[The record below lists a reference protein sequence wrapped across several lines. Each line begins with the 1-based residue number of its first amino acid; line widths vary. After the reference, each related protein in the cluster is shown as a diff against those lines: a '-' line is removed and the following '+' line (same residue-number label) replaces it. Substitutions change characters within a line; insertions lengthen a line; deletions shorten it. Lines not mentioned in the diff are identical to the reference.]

1 LFGISC
7 MRNIRDLLPKR
18 QHIKAP
24 VLLDEKTIFYIAK
37 KVLVEEYGIRGG
49 ENIIPSLYQDKKL
62 FLSSRSSL
70 WGNEVW
76 LEKERLRDKMNTW
89 LGTEGILEIK
99 VDRG

>member
-1 LFGISC
+1 

-18 QHIKAP
+18 QSSKAP

>member
-1 LFGISC
+1 MKKLSFTS
-7 MRNIRDLLPKR
+7 P
-18 QHIKAP
+18 
-24 VLLDEKTIFYIAK
+24 K

>member
-1 LFGISC
+1 
-7 MRNIRDLLPKR
+7 M
-18 QHIKAP
+18 
-24 VLLDEKTIFYIAK
+24 
-37 KVLVEEYGIRGG
+37 LVEEYGIRGG

>member
-1 LFGISC
+1 
-7 MRNIRDLLPKR
+7 MKNIKDLLPKR
-18 QHIKAP
+18 QVVAKVP
-24 VLLDEKTIFYIAK
+24 VLDEKTIFYIAK
-37 KVLVEEYGIRGG
+37 KVLVEEYGLRGG
-49 ENIIPSLYQDKKL
+49 ENIIPSLYQEKKL

-99 VDRG
+99 VDRGQ

>member
-1 LFGISC
+1 
-7 MRNIRDLLPKR
+7 M
-18 QHIKAP
+18 
-24 VLLDEKTIFYIAK
+24 
-37 KVLVEEYGIRGG
+37 LVEEYGIRGG

-99 VDRG
+99 VDWG